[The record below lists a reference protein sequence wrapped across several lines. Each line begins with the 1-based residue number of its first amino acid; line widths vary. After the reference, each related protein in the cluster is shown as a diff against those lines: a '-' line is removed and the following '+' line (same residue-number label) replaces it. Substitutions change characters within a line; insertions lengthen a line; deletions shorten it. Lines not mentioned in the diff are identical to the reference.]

1 MFQCHIG
8 NKRNLIK
15 SSLIQKVKIF
25 FFFVCVCVCE
35 DPCLMDE
42 DLVHNVNPWCRV
54 GFEVHQVSE
63 IILTAKS

>member
-25 FFFVCVCVCE
+25 FVCE